1 MKNRNVKNSS
11 SRESKSKS
19 RGANDMASLVAGL
32 PRAQAWRCLVFR
44 EPMGELQSSLC
55 QKGKPAHR
63 QSLGSEEGI

>member
-1 MKNRNVKNSS
+1 
-11 SRESKSKS
+11 
-19 RGANDMASLVAGL
+19 MASLVAGL